1 MLDGLAAFGQPL
13 STQMLLMR
21 IFVAVF
27 IGALIGIDREIKNRP
42 AGMRTHVLVCVGAA
56 IISLIEHQ
64 HVACAVQLGQ
74 GSLINVSLGRITST
88 VVSGVGF
95 LGAGTIFI
103 SERKITGLTTAA
115 SLWCTACIGIA
126 VGAGFVA
133 IGLTAGVIV
142 LIILRLM
149 QRIVHVNTLKKLE
162 VKFIHRVQTLE
173 FLHSYFESIGTIFI
187 SERKITG
194 LTTAASLWCTA
205 CIGIA
210 VGAGF
215 VAIGLTAGV
224 IVLII
229 LRLMQRIVHVNTLKK
244 LEVKF
249 IHRVQTL
256 EFLHSY
262 FESIGVKVLDV
273 DFHAESREDGNLY
286 TNLYTLSMPSK
297 TKYVDLIATL
307 SEHENIRSVRTR
319 NI

>member
-1 MLDGLAAFGQPL
+1 MLDGLSAFGRPL

-103 SERKITGLTTAA
+103 SEHKITGLTTAA

-142 LIILRLM
+142 LI
-149 QRIVHVNTLKKLE
+149 V
-162 VKFIHRVQTLE
+162 
-173 FLHSYFESIGTIFI
+173 
-187 SERKITG
+187 
-194 LTTAASLWCTA
+194 
-205 CIGIA
+205 
-210 VGAGF
+210 
-215 VAIGLTAGV
+215 
-224 IVLII
+224 

-286 TNLYTLSMPSK
+286 TNLYTLSMPTK

-319 NI
+319 NL